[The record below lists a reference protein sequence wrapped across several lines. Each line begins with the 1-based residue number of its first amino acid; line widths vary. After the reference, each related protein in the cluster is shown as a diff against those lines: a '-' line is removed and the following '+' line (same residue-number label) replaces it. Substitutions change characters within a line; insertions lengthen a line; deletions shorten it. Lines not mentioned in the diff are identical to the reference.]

1 MPLMEFGGAPANG
14 GASTLRSHGPH
25 LRFVAMA
32 QHPST
37 SPAPRLIDRQRMYQ
51 GFEHKDPEGVQ
62 WPRSSV
68 RASPGLAAGELVWG
82 AKVWEAPGVPAR
94 NAAGLMI
101 SFSGHDRDEVI
112 ADAQKRVSE
121 LRWSKR
127 GRLRLDESQGEP
139 GDPEQTC
146 Q

>member
-1 MPLMEFGGAPANG
+1 MPFLQDTDGPAEG
-14 GASTLRSHGPH
+14 GASTLRSHDQN
-25 LRFVAMA
+25 LRLKAMA

-37 SPAPRLIDRQRMYQ
+37 SPAPRVIDRQRMYQ
-51 GFEHKDPEGVQ
+51 GFEHKDPEAVQ

-82 AKVWEAPGVPAR
+82 AQVWEAPGVPAR
-94 NAAGLMI
+94 YASGLLVA
-101 SFSGHDRDEVI
+101 FSKHDRDEAI
-112 ADAQKRVSE
+112 AEAQKRVSE

-127 GRLRLDESQGEP
+127 GRLRLNESQGEP
-139 GDPEQTC
+139 EEPEQSC

>member
-1 MPLMEFGGAPANG
+1 MPFTQVSDAPANG

-25 LRFVAMA
+25 LRFLAMA

-37 SPAPRLIDRQRMYQ
+37 SPAPRVVDRERMYQ
-51 GFEHKDPEGVQ
+51 GFDWKDPDSLQ

-82 AKVWEAPGVPAR
+82 AKIWEAPGVPAR
-94 NAAGLMI
+94 DAHGLLI
-101 SFSGHDRDEVI
+101 AFSGEDREKVI
-112 ADAQKRVSE
+112 ADAQKRVRE
-121 LRWSKR
+121 LRWSKL
-127 GRLRLDESQGEP
+127 GRLRLQEP
-139 GDPEQTC
+139 RKAPEKPC